1 MDKATKSEIYDL
13 ILLCTSEFCSTQ
25 KLNSDSATLGEHLNI
40 SRSLASQYLNEYF
53 KDGTFIKI
61 STRPVYF
68 LDKKTLEKNFRIE
81 LKNNEFYDVNELIE
95 LVEKGLLA
103 QKSFLQAIGHDTSLA
118 YCVMQCQSAIKYP
131 PNGLPILLYGEH
143 GVGKTYL
150 SHLIY
155 QYALEER
162 IIPANAKLVFL
173 DEARKDGH
181 PESDIQKIFG
191 SIRYQGDKKV
201 FEEGL
206 LAKAKD
212 GILVI
217 DNAESLS
224 EQCYSQL
231 MSYIKNGEYVIEN
244 NGLFHS
250 STRLVMTSCVDPKEN
265 ISSLFLHNV
274 PILCQIP
281 SLEERPLEDKEAFVI
296 HFLKAEEENLGLTI
310 RITSKAFAALIE
322 GHYKNNIEEL
332 ISCIKTSCA
341 NAYLSSTQNQKY
353 LDIYLYHLPVS
364 VINTGILESEDE
376 EVMINVSQYINHGV
390 NSKVLGYF
398 DYMIALYSEYEKGN
412 FNDKQF
418 SEKCFEGM
426 NQYYDYIVFEK
437 KYTNPRVS
445 TYEKIILNIFEDMLD
460 QYDIYIPANCAFV
473 IARIIYSYM
482 QTYSGIRAWELK
494 NKEVITHLLH
504 CLKKHFSAE
513 ANVAIDVQLKIK
525 QTLDIELNTMNLAFL
540 ILNIQF
546 YNREM
551 NRYSYNCMVLAH
563 GYSTASSI
571 ADAANKLVSSH
582 VMDAIDMPLNTSAD
596 ELVTALRKYI
606 RRSNQNK
613 DLILMVDMG
622 SLEDIGSQ
630 IKDIANIRIGVI
642 NNVSTK
648 LAVNIAYKVKQGL
661 ELEEIFACIIKET
674 KFDTKIINNVLRKKA
689 ILFTSETGETAAER
703 VVQLFKNSL
712 PRPVDISIFT
722 YDYYR
727 LMKNL
732 DEDEV
737 FRQYDVIFV
746 AGTIQLPL
754 NKVPYV
760 SLEDVI
766 AFKDIDRISSTLC
779 QYFSEAEAEQFN
791 KNLVKNF
798 TLENVMNYLTILN
811 PDKLITYIEAA
822 LAQLQK
828 LLGIMLPNKTMVG
841 MYIHIS
847 CLVERLITKEESS
860 KILTEG
866 KLLSKDEKRF
876 VKMFNESFTDLIN
889 HYRVEI
895 PLNEI
900 LYLYEYIFKNL
911 NV

>member
-1 MDKATKSEIYDL
+1 MEKATKSEIYDL
-13 ILLCTSEFCSTQ
+13 ILQSTSEFCSTQ
-25 KLNSDSATLGEHLNI
+25 KLNSDSATLGERLNI

-68 LDKKTLEKNFRIE
+68 LDKKTLEKNFRID
-81 LKNNEFYDVNELIE
+81 LKNNEFYDVHELIE

-155 QYALEER
+155 QYALDER
-162 IIPANAKLVFL
+162 IIPASAKLVFL
-173 DEARKDGH
+173 DEVRKDGNS
-181 PESDIQKIFG
+181 ESDLQKIFG

-201 FEEGL
+201 LVEGL
-206 LAKAKD
+206 LAKAKG

-224 EQCYSQL
+224 EQCYNQL
-231 MSYIKNGEYVIEN
+231 MSYMKSGEYVIEN
-244 NGLFHS
+244 GDVFHS
-250 STRLVMTSCVDPKEN
+250 STRLVMTSCVEPKEN

-296 HFLKAEEENLGLTI
+296 HFLKKEEENLGK
-310 RITSKAFAALIE
+310 RILISSKAFNALIE

-332 ISCIKTSCA
+332 SSCIKTSCA
-341 NAYLSSTQNQKY
+341 NAYLSAAQNQKY
-353 LDIYLYHLPVS
+353 LEIYLYHLPVS
-364 VINTGILESEDE
+364 VFNTGILEHEDE
-376 EVMINVSQYINHGV
+376 EIMIPVNQTINYGG
-390 NSKVLGYF
+390 NSKVLSYF
-398 DYMIALYSEYEKGN
+398 DYMIALYREYEKGS

-437 KYTNPRVS
+437 KYTNPRVFA
-445 TYEKIILNIFEDMLD
+445 YEKMIMNIFEDMLD

-482 QTYSGIRAWELK
+482 QTYSGIKAWELK
-494 NKEVITHLLH
+494 NKEVIMQLLNS
-504 CLKKHFSAE
+504 LKKHFRAE

-525 QTLDIELNTMNLAFL
+525 QTLDIELNLMNLAFL

-582 VMDAIDMPLNTSAD
+582 VMDAIDMPLNTSVD
-596 ELVTALRKYI
+596 DLVIALRKYI

-622 SLEDIGSQ
+622 SLEDIGTQ

-661 ELEEIFACIIKET
+661 ELEELFSSIIEET
-674 KFDTKIINNVLRKKA
+674 QFDTKIINNAIRKKA

-732 DEDEV
+732 DEDEI

-754 NKVPYV
+754 NEVPYV

-779 QYFSEAEAEQFN
+779 QYFSEEEAEQFN

-828 LLGIMLPNKTMVG
+828 LLGIMLQNKTMVG

-860 KILTEG
+860 KNLSDAS
-866 KLLSKDEKRF
+866 LLNKEEKRF
-876 VKMFNESFTDLIN
+876 VKMFNESFTDLLN

>member
-13 ILLCTSEFCSTQ
+13 ILQCTSKFCSTQ
-25 KLNSDSATLGEHLNI
+25 KLNSDSATLGERLNI

-68 LDKKTLEKNFRIE
+68 LDRKTLEKNFRIE

-181 PESDIQKIFG
+181 SESDIQKIFG
-191 SIRYQGDKKV
+191 SIRYQGDKK
-201 FEEGL
+201 FLEEGL
-206 LAKAKD
+206 LAKANN

-231 MSYIKNGEYVIEN
+231 MNYMKSGEYVIEN
-244 NGLFHS
+244 GGVFHS

-274 PILCQIP
+274 PILCEIP
-281 SLEERPLEDKEAFVI
+281 SLEERPLEDKEAFI
-296 HFLKAEEENLGLTI
+296 IYFLKKEEENLGKSI
-310 RITSKAFAALIE
+310 RISNKAFSALIE

-341 NAYLSSTQNQKY
+341 NAYLSNTQSQKY
-353 LDIYLYHLPVS
+353 LEIYLYHLPVS
-364 VINTGILESEDE
+364 VINTGLLEPEDE
-376 EVMINVSQYINHGV
+376 EVMITVNQYIHHGV
-390 NSKVLGYF
+390 DSKVLGYF
-398 DYMIALYSEYEKGN
+398 DYMIALYKEYEKGS
-412 FNDKQF
+412 FTDKQF

-437 KYTNPRVS
+437 KYTNPRIS
-445 TYEKIILNIFEDMLD
+445 AYEKMILNIFEDMLD

-482 QTYSGIRAWELK
+482 QTYSGIRSWELK
-494 NKEVITHLLH
+494 NKEVIKQLLN
-504 CLKKHFSAE
+504 CLKKHFKAE

-525 QTLDIELNTMNLAFL
+525 QMLDIELNLMNLAFL

-582 VMDAIDMPLNTSAD
+582 VMDAIDMPLNTSVD
-596 ELVTALRKYI
+596 ELVIALRKYI

-622 SLEDIGSQ
+622 SLEDIGNQ

-661 ELEEIFACIIKET
+661 EIEEIFSSIIEET
-674 KFDTKIINNVLRKKA
+674 HFDTKIINNAVRKKA

-727 LMKNL
+727 LAKNL
-732 DEDEV
+732 DEDEI

-754 NKVPYV
+754 IKVPYV

-779 QYFSEAEAEQFN
+779 QYFSEEEAEQFN

-822 LAQLQK
+822 LTQLQK
-828 LLGIMLPNKTMVG
+828 LLGIMLLNKSMVG

-860 KILTEG
+860 KKLADVS
-866 KLLSKDEKRF
+866 LLSKEEKHF
-876 VKMFNESFTDLIN
+876 VKMFNESFTDLLN

-911 NV
+911 

>member
-13 ILLCTSEFCSTQ
+13 VLQCTLEFCSSQ
-25 KLNSDSATLGEHLNI
+25 KLNSDSATLGERLNI

-68 LDKKTLEKNFRIE
+68 LDKKTVEKSFRID
-81 LKNNEFYDVNELIE
+81 LKSNEFYDVNELIQ

-118 YCVMQCQSAIKYP
+118 YCIMQCQSAIKYP

-162 IIPANAKLVFL
+162 IIPDDAKLMFL
-173 DEARKDGH
+173 HEADSNLDDYK
-181 PESDIQKIFG
+181 KIFG
-191 SIRYQGDKKV
+191 SIRIQGDKKLLQ
-201 FEEGL
+201 EGL
-206 LAKAKD
+206 LAKAKN

-217 DNAESLS
+217 DHAETLS
-224 EQCYSQL
+224 DKCYRQL
-231 MSYIKNGEYVIEN
+231 MSYMKSGDYTVEN
-244 NGLFHS
+244 YGTFHS
-250 STRLVMTSCVDPKEN
+250 ATRLVMTSCVDPKEN
-265 ISSLFLHNV
+265 IDSLFLHNV

-296 HFLKAEEENLGLTI
+296 HFLKEEEENLRKQI
-310 RITSKAFAALIE
+310 YISSKAFAALIE

-332 ISCIKTSCA
+332 IGCIKTSCA
-341 NAYLSSTQNQKY
+341 NAYLASDQAMKK
-353 LDIYLYHLPVS
+353 LEIYLYHLPVS
-364 VINTGILESEDE
+364 AISTVLPVSEE
-376 EVMINVSQYINHGV
+376 ENLICVDQTINHSISGKLL
-390 NSKVLGYF
+390 SYF
-398 DYMIALYSEYEKGN
+398 DYMLELFHEYEKGN
-412 FNDKQF
+412 LSDKQF

-426 NQYYDYIVFEK
+426 NQYYDYIVFER

-445 TYEKIILNIFEDMLD
+445 AYEKLIVNIFENMLD

-473 IARIIYSYM
+473 IARIIYNMM
-482 QTYSGIRAWELK
+482 QMVSSIKAWELK
-494 NKEVITHLLH
+494 NKESIQHLLN
-504 CLKKHFSAE
+504 CLKQNYAAE
-513 ANVAIDVQLKIK
+513 ASVAVDVQLKIR
-525 QTLDIELNTMNLAFL
+525 QTLDIELNMMNLAFL

-551 NRYSYNCMVLAH
+551 NRYLYNCMVLAH

-571 ADAANKLVSSH
+571 ADAANKLVGSH
-582 VMDAIDMPLNTSAD
+582 VMDAIDMPLNTSVD
-596 ELVTALRKYI
+596 ELICTLRKYI
-606 RRSNQNK
+606 RRRNQNK

-622 SLEDIGSQ
+622 SLEDIGNQ
-630 IKDIANIRIGVI
+630 ISDIANMRIGVI

-648 LAVNIAYKVKQGL
+648 IAVNIAYKVKQGL
-661 ELEEIFACIIKET
+661 EMNEIFSSITKET
-674 KFDTKIINNVLRKKA
+674 YLDTKIISNVKRKKA
-689 ILFTSETGETAAER
+689 IIFTSETGETAAER

-727 LMKNL
+727 LSKNL
-732 DEDEV
+732 DDDEV
-737 FRQYDVIFV
+737 FVQFDVIFV

-754 NKVPYV
+754 TKVAYV

-766 AFKDIDRISSTLC
+766 AFKDIDRISLMLTR
-779 QYFSEAEAEQFN
+779 YFSEAEAEQFN

-822 LAQLQK
+822 LSQLQN
-828 LLGIMLPNKTMVG
+828 LMGIMLPNKTMVG

-847 CLVERLITKEESS
+847 CLVERLITKDDS
-860 KILTEG
+860 G
-866 KLLSKDEKRF
+866 KKLAEAGLLNKDEKRF
-876 VKMFNESFTDLIN
+876 VKMFNESFTDLLN
-889 HYRVEI
+889 HYRVVI

-900 LYLYEYIFKNL
+900 LYLYEYIFKDL
-911 NV
+911 GI